1 MASNRNATIW
11 IPLALGISGVLM
23 GLVLAK
29 TWAELP
35 GWASAIGGGIAV
47 VFVAWAVY
55 LAFRDEQPDRLR
67 GGEGGSAVALGEDSR
82 AIGGRG
88 GDAGRG
94 AGGDG
99 GAATTKGRRSIAKGG
114 KGGQG

>member
-11 IPLALGISGVLM
+11 IPLALGLAGVLL

-35 GWASAIGGGIAV
+35 GWASAIGGLVAV
-47 VFVAWAVY
+47 LLVAWAVY
-55 LAFRDEQPDRLR
+55 LAYRDEQPERLR
-67 GGEGGSAVALGEDSR
+67 GGEGGGAVASGEDSR

-88 GDAGRG
+88 GDAGWG

-99 GAATTKGRRSIAKGG
+99 GAATAKGRRSIAKGG